1 MKKII
6 VILAIVSISISNSFA
21 QNKAKKEIPIRF
33 KIYLNGYY
41 IETDQVEIGKIT
53 SSGVK
58 TKHKLNNDFTGWF
71 HIDEV
76 YGMYITH
83 PNYQT
88 QKFKL
93 SITKKLKKK
102 TITIYLLSTEP
113 DVDLGDITAC
123 I

>member
-21 QNKAKKEIPIRF
+21 QKAKKEIPIRF

-41 IETDQVEIGKIT
+41 VETDKVEIGKIT
-53 SSGVK
+53 SSGLK

-76 YGMYITH
+76 YNMYITH

>member
-21 QNKAKKEIPIRF
+21 QKAKKEIPVRF

-41 IETDQVEIGKIT
+41 VETDQVEIGKIT
-53 SSGVK
+53 KSGVK
-58 TKHKLNNDFTGWF
+58 SKHKLNNDFTGWF

-76 YGMYITH
+76 YNMYITH

-88 QKFKL
+88 QKFTL
-93 SITKKLKKK
+93 TVTKKLKNK
-102 TITIYLLSTEP
+102 TVWIYLLSDKP
-113 DVDLGDITAC
+113 DVDLGNITAC
-123 I
+123 L

>member
-6 VILAIVSISISNSFA
+6 LILAIVSISISNSFA
-21 QNKAKKEIPIRF
+21 QKAKKEIPIRF

-53 SSGVK
+53 SSGLK

-71 HIDEV
+71 HINEI
-76 YGMYITH
+76 YSMYITH

-88 QKFKL
+88 QKFTL
-93 SITKKLKKK
+93 TVTKKLKNK
-102 TITIYLLSTEP
+102 TVWIYLLSDKP
-113 DVDLGDITAC
+113 DVDLGNITAC

>member
-1 MKKII
+1 MNKII

-21 QNKAKKEIPIRF
+21 QKAKKEIPIRF

-41 IETDQVEIGKIT
+41 IETEQVEIGKIT
-53 SSGVK
+53 SSGLK

-71 HIDEV
+71 HINEI
-76 YGMYITH
+76 YSMYITH

-88 QKFKL
+88 QKFTL
-93 SITKKLKKK
+93 TVTKKLKNK
-102 TITIYLLSTEP
+102 TVWIYLLSDKP
-113 DVDLGDITAC
+113 DVDLGNITAC

>member
-6 VILAIVSISISNSFA
+6 LILAILSISISNSFA
-21 QNKAKKEIPIRF
+21 QKAKKEIPIRF

-53 SSGVK
+53 GTGVK

-76 YGMYITH
+76 YNMYITH

-88 QKFKL
+88 QKFTL
-93 SITKKLKKK
+93 SVTRKLKNK
-102 TITIYLLSTEP
+102 TVIIYLLSDKP
-113 DVDLGDITAC
+113 DVDLGNITAC

>member
-21 QNKAKKEIPIRF
+21 QKAKKEIPIRF

-41 IETDQVEIGKIT
+41 VETDQVEIGKIT
-53 SSGVK
+53 KSGVK
-58 TKHKLNNDFTGWF
+58 SKHKLNNDFTGWF

-76 YGMYITH
+76 YNMYITH

-93 SITKKLKKK
+93 SITKKLKKE

>member
-21 QNKAKKEIPIRF
+21 QKAKKEIPIRF

-41 IETDQVEIGKIT
+41 VETDKVEIGKIT
-53 SSGVK
+53 SSGLK

-71 HIDEV
+71 HINEV
-76 YGMYITH
+76 YSMYITH

-88 QKFKL
+88 QKFTL
-93 SITKKLKKK
+93 TVTKKLKNK
-102 TITIYLLSTEP
+102 TVWIYLLSDKP
-113 DVDLGDITAC
+113 DVDLGNITAC
-123 I
+123 L

>member
-21 QNKAKKEIPIRF
+21 QKAKKEIPVRF

-41 IETDQVEIGKIT
+41 VETDQVEIGKIT

-76 YGMYITH
+76 YDMYITH

-102 TITIYLLSTEP
+102 IITIYLLSTEP

>member
-1 MKKII
+1 M
-6 VILAIVSISISNSFA
+6 SISISNSFA
-21 QNKAKKEIPIRF
+21 QNKTKEEIPVRF

-41 IETDQVEIGKIT
+41 VETDQVEIGKIT
-53 SSGVK
+53 KDGVK
-58 TKHKLNNDFTGWF
+58 SKHKLNNDFTGWF

-76 YGMYITH
+76 YDMYITH

-93 SITKKLKKK
+93 SVTKKLKKK

>member
-6 VILAIVSISISNSFA
+6 VILAIISISISNSFA

-41 IETDQVEIGKIT
+41 VETDKVEIGKIT
-53 SSGVK
+53 GTGVK
-58 TKHKLNNDFTGWF
+58 SKHKLNNDFTGWF

-76 YGMYITH
+76 YSMYITH

-88 QKFKL
+88 QKFTL
-93 SITKKLKKK
+93 SVNKRLKNK
-102 TITIYLLSTEP
+102 TVIIYLLSDKP
-113 DVDLGDITAC
+113 DVDLGNITAC

>member
-6 VILAIVSISISNSFA
+6 VILAILSISISNSFA
-21 QNKAKKEIPIRF
+21 QKVKKEIPIRF

-41 IETDQVEIGKIT
+41 IETDQVEIGNIT

-58 TKHKLNNDFTGWF
+58 VKHKLNNDFTGWF
-71 HIDEV
+71 HINEV
-76 YGMYITH
+76 YDMYITH

-93 SITKKLKKK
+93 NITKKLKKK
-102 TITIYLLSTEP
+102 TVIIYLLSTEP
-113 DVDLGDITAC
+113 DIDLGDITAC

>member
-21 QNKAKKEIPIRF
+21 QKAKKEIPVRF

-41 IETDQVEIGKIT
+41 VETDQVEIGKIT

-58 TKHKLNNDFTGWF
+58 SKHKLNNDFTGWF

-76 YGMYITH
+76 YNMYITH

-88 QKFKL
+88 QKFTL
-93 SITKKLKKK
+93 NISKKLKKK
-102 TITIYLLSTEP
+102 TIVIYLLSTEP
-113 DVDLGDITAC
+113 DIDLGDITAC

>member
-6 VILAIVSISISNSFA
+6 VILAIISISISNSFA
-21 QNKAKKEIPIRF
+21 QKAKKEIPIRF

-76 YGMYITH
+76 YSMYITH

-88 QKFKL
+88 QKFTL
-93 SITKKLKKK
+93 TVTKKLKNK
-102 TITIYLLSTEP
+102 TVWIYLLSDKP
-113 DVDLGDITAC
+113 DVDLGNITAC
-123 I
+123 L

>member
-6 VILAIVSISISNSFA
+6 VILAILSISISNSFA
-21 QNKAKKEIPIRF
+21 QKAKKEIPIRF

-41 IETDQVEIGKIT
+41 VETDQVEIGKIT
-53 SSGVK
+53 LSGVK

-76 YGMYITH
+76 YNMYITH

-88 QKFKL
+88 QKFTL
-93 SITKKLKKK
+93 TVTKKLKNK
-102 TITIYLLSTEP
+102 TVWIYLLSDKP
-113 DVDLGDITAC
+113 DVDLGNITAC
-123 I
+123 L

>member
-21 QNKAKKEIPIRF
+21 QNKTKEEIPVRF

-41 IETDQVEIGKIT
+41 VETDQVEIGKIT
-53 SSGVK
+53 KDGVK
-58 TKHKLNNDFTGWF
+58 SKHKLNNDFTGWF

-76 YGMYITH
+76 YDMYITH

-93 SITKKLKKK
+93 SVTKKLKKK

>member
-21 QNKAKKEIPIRF
+21 QKAKKEIPVRF

-41 IETDQVEIGKIT
+41 VETDQVEIGKIT

-76 YGMYITH
+76 YDMYITH

-113 DVDLGDITAC
+113 DIDLGDITAC

>member
-6 VILAIVSISISNSFA
+6 LILAILSISISNSFA
-21 QNKAKKEIPIRF
+21 QKAKKEIPIRF

-58 TKHKLNNDFTGWF
+58 VKHKLNNDFTGWF
-71 HIDEV
+71 HINEI
-76 YGMYITH
+76 YNMYITH

-88 QKFKL
+88 QKFTL
-93 SITKKLKKK
+93 TVTKKLKNK
-102 TITIYLLSTEP
+102 TVWIYLLSDKP
-113 DVDLGDITAC
+113 DVDLGNITAC
-123 I
+123 L

>member
-6 VILAIVSISISNSFA
+6 VILAIISISISNSFA
-21 QNKAKKEIPIRF
+21 QKAKKEIPIRF

-41 IETDQVEIGKIT
+41 IETDKVEIGKIT
-53 SSGVK
+53 SSGLK

-76 YGMYITH
+76 YSMYITH

-88 QKFKL
+88 QKFTL
-93 SITKKLKKK
+93 TVTKKLKNK
-102 TITIYLLSTEP
+102 TVWIYLLSDKP
-113 DVDLGDITAC
+113 DVDLGNITAC

>member
-6 VILAIVSISISNSFA
+6 LILAIVSISISNSFA
-21 QNKAKKEIPIRF
+21 QKAKKEIPIRF

-53 SSGVK
+53 SSGLK

-71 HIDEV
+71 HINEV
-76 YGMYITH
+76 YSMYITH

-88 QKFKL
+88 QKFTL
-93 SITKKLKKK
+93 TVTKKLKNK
-102 TITIYLLSTEP
+102 TVWIYLLSDKP
-113 DVDLGDITAC
+113 DVDLGNITAC
-123 I
+123 L

>member
-6 VILAIVSISISNSFA
+6 VILAIISISISNSFA
-21 QNKAKKEIPIRF
+21 QKAKKEIPIRF

-41 IETDQVEIGKIT
+41 VETDKVEIGKIT
-53 SSGVK
+53 GTGVK
-58 TKHKLNNDFTGWF
+58 SKHKLNNDFTGWF

-76 YGMYITH
+76 YSMYITH

-88 QKFKL
+88 QKFTL
-93 SITKKLKKK
+93 TVTKKLKNK
-102 TITIYLLSTEP
+102 TVWIYLLSDKP
-113 DVDLGDITAC
+113 DVDLGNITAC

>member
-1 MKKII
+1 M
-6 VILAIVSISISNSFA
+6 SISISNSFA
-21 QNKAKKEIPIRF
+21 QKAKKEIPIRF

-41 IETDQVEIGKIT
+41 VETDQVEIGKIT

-58 TKHKLNNDFTGWF
+58 SKHKLNNDFTGWF

-76 YGMYITH
+76 YNMYITH

-93 SITKKLKKK
+93 SITKKIKKK
-102 TITIYLLSTEP
+102 TIVIYLLSTEP

>member
-1 MKKII
+1 MA
-6 VILAIVSISISNSFA
+6 ILSISISNSFA
-21 QNKAKKEIPIRF
+21 QKAKKEIPIRF

-41 IETDQVEIGKIT
+41 VETDQVEIGKIT

-58 TKHKLNNDFTGWF
+58 SKHKLNNDFTGWF

-76 YGMYITH
+76 YNMYITH

-93 SITKKLKKK
+93 NVNKKLKKK
-102 TITIYLLSTEP
+102 TIVIYLLSTEP

>member
-6 VILAIVSISISNSFA
+6 VILAIISISISNSFA
-21 QNKAKKEIPIRF
+21 QKAKKEIPIRF

-53 SSGVK
+53 SSGLK

-71 HIDEV
+71 HINEV
-76 YGMYITH
+76 YSMYITH

-88 QKFKL
+88 QKFTL
-93 SITKKLKKK
+93 TVTKKLKNK
-102 TITIYLLSTEP
+102 TVWIYLLSDKP
-113 DVDLGDITAC
+113 DVDLGNITAC
-123 I
+123 L

>member
-6 VILAIVSISISNSFA
+6 VILAIISISISNSFA
-21 QNKAKKEIPIRF
+21 QKAKKEIPIRF

-41 IETDQVEIGKIT
+41 VETDQVEIGKIT
-53 SSGVK
+53 SSGLK

-76 YGMYITH
+76 YSMYITH

-88 QKFKL
+88 QKFTL
-93 SITKKLKKK
+93 TVTKKLKNK
-102 TITIYLLSTEP
+102 TVWIYLLSDKP
-113 DVDLGDITAC
+113 DVDLGNITAC
-123 I
+123 L

>member
-6 VILAIVSISISNSFA
+6 VILAILSISISNSFA
-21 QNKAKKEIPIRF
+21 QKAKKEIPIRF

-41 IETDQVEIGKIT
+41 VETDQVEIGKIT
-53 SSGVK
+53 GTGLK

-76 YGMYITH
+76 YNMYITH

-88 QKFKL
+88 QKFTL
-93 SITKKLKKK
+93 TVTKKLKNK
-102 TITIYLLSTEP
+102 TVWIYLLSDKP
-113 DVDLGDITAC
+113 DVDLGNITAC